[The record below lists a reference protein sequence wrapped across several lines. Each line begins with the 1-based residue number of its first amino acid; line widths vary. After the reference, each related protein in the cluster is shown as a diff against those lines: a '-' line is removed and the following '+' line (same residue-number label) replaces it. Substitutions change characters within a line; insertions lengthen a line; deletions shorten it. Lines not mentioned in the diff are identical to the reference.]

1 MKVKICGLNPVR
13 DVQLCIDLGVSLLG
27 FVFYKKS
34 PRNLNLK
41 DIQVLKKYNKKKSFF
56 AAVTVNPSD
65 EFVKNVVL
73 RNFDYVQLHGS
84 ETNER
89 IVELKSMNLKI
100 IKAVKIQKEEDINN
114 YKKYGDADII
124 LFDTPGMEKS
134 IRFPEN
140 LISKIPKGDRYALAG
155 SISENNILNIA
166 KLGVTFC
173 DLSSSLELDNQIG
186 YKDHHKIKKFI
197 NKINDLKN

>member
-13 DVQLCIDLGVSLLG
+13 DVQLCIDLGVNLLG

-41 DIQVLKKYNKKKSFF
+41 DIQVLKKYNKKNSFF

-65 EFVKNVVL
+65 EFVKNVIL

-89 IVELKSMNLKI
+89 ILELKSMNLKI
-100 IKAVKIQKEEDINN
+100 IKAVKIQKEEDIYN
-114 YKKYGDADII
+114 YKKYP
-124 LFDTPGMEKS
+124 T
-134 IRFPEN
+134 
-140 LISKIPKGDRYALAG
+140 
-155 SISENNILNIA
+155 
-166 KLGVTFC
+166 
-173 DLSSSLELDNQIG
+173 
-186 YKDHHKIKKFI
+186 IK
-197 NKINDLKN
+197 